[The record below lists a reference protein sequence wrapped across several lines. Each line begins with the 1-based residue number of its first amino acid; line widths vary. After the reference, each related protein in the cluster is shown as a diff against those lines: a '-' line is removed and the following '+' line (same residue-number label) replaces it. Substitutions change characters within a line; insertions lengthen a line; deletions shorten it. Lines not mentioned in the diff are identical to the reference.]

1 MVEHDLAKVGVAS
14 SNLVSRSKFL
24 YSYSIAAS
32 DVESMRP
39 LYAPATECRP
49 SLHKALKLVFA
60 TNHNLLFH

>member
-1 MVEHDLAKVGVAS
+1 
-14 SNLVSRSKFL
+14 
-24 YSYSIAAS
+24 
-32 DVESMRP
+32 MRP